1 MASEL
6 RVNTLKDAS
15 GNNSIAMSYVAEG
28 TAKAWVNYTGV
39 STTAARD
46 SFNISSLTDAGTGQT
61 YPISFTNN
69 MGNDDYAGSYFQ
81 NSATGT
87 AYTNFSNAYV
97 GGFGTFA
104 TGSFGNYS
112 FGSSND
118 TDSANNYTVIIGDLA

>member
-1 MASEL
+1 MS
-6 RVNTLKDAS
+6 TLKADTIQSTS
-15 GNNSIAMSYVAEG
+15 GGAA
-28 TAKAWVNYTGV
+28 TLTKQQAAKAWVNYTGI

-81 NSATGT
+81 NSAAGT
-87 AYTNFSNAYV
+87 AYTNFSNQYV